1 MRTAKFV
8 RWLQMQTV
16 SLSVELFMAQPLVDQ
31 EPLNSDLSTDQHG
44 DKIKERQTFGRGFY
58 NSPEFH
64 AVVSS

>member
-1 MRTAKFV
+1 
-8 RWLQMQTV
+8 
-16 SLSVELFMAQPLVDQ
+16 MAQPLVDQ